1 MRNNYKPQIEEMIKT
16 INLHTTSYPGGK
28 EIDSR
33 VLYAMRQVPRH
44 NFVAHFPYGDGP
56 VRIGHGQ
63 TISQPFIVAYMTDML
78 ELQPLHKV
86 LEIGMGSG
94 YQAAV
99 LSELSHEIYT
109 VERIPE
115 LAEQT
120 KTLLERLEYNN
131 IKIKVGNGYE
141 GWKEHAPY
149 DRIIVTATANDLIP
163 PQALADQLVEGGKM
177 IIPMKRSA
185 GHEEL
190 VLVTKTGT
198 SWMCNCGKSKK
209 HPLCDGTH
217 KKEGKFKPSKKAK
230 CTEKSLIGVRFVP
243 LVK

>member
-1 MRNNYKPQIEEMIKT
+1 MRKNYKPQIEEMIKT
-16 INLHTTSYPGGK
+16 INLHATSYPGGK

-33 VLYAMRQVPRH
+33 VLDAMRQIPRH

-63 TISQPFIVAYMTDML
+63 TISQPFIVAYMTDIL
-78 ELQPLHKV
+78 ELQPLHKI

-99 LSELSHEIYT
+99 LSELSHKIYT
-109 VERIPE
+109 IERIPE

-120 KTLLERLEYNN
+120 KTLFERLEYNN
-131 IKIKVGNGYE
+131 IKIKVGNGYK

-149 DRIIVTATANDLIP
+149 DRIIVTATADDLIP
-163 PQALADQLVEGGKM
+163 PQALVNQLVEGGKM

-185 GHEEL
+185 GYEEL
-190 VLVTKTGT
+190 VLITKTGKT
-198 SWMCNCGKSKK
+198 YN
-209 HPLCDGTH
+209 
-217 KKEGKFKPSKKAK
+217 
-230 CTEKSLIGVRFVP
+230 EKSLIGVRFVP

>member
-1 MRNNYKPQIEEMIKT
+1 MRKNYKPQIEEMIKT
-16 INLHTTSYPGGK
+16 INLHATGYPGGK

-78 ELQPLHKV
+78 DINPLHTV

-94 YQAAV
+94 YQAAI
-99 LSELSHEIYT
+99 LSEVALKVFT
-109 VERIPE
+109 VERIKA
-115 LAEQT
+115 LADQT
-120 KTLLERLEYNN
+120 KILLEHYSN
-131 IKIKVGNGYE
+131 IKIKVDNGYN

-149 DRIIVTATANDLIP
+149 DRIIVTATADVLIP
-163 PQALADQLVEGGKM
+163 PQTLVGQLKDGGKM
-177 IIPMKRSA
+177 IIPMRRPA
-185 GHEEL
+185 EHEEL
-190 VLVTKTGT
+190 VLVTKTGKT
-198 SWMCNCGKSKK
+198 YK
-209 HPLCDGTH
+209 
-217 KKEGKFKPSKKAK
+217 
-230 CTEKSLIGVRFVP
+230 EKSLIGVRFVP

>member
-1 MRNNYKPQIEEMIKT
+1 MAHKREMKDMIKT
-16 INLHTTSYPGGK
+16 INLHAKSYAGGK
-28 EIDSR
+28 GINPR
-33 VLYAMRQVPRH
+33 VLYAIEQVPRH

-63 TISQPFIVAYMTDML
+63 TISQPFIVAYMTDIL

-149 DRIIVTATANDLIP
+149 DRIIVTATADELIP
-163 PQALADQLVEGGKM
+163 PQALIDQLVEGGKM
-177 IIPMKRSA
+177 ILPIKRPA
-185 GHEEL
+185 GNEEL
-190 VLVTKTGT
+190 VLVTKTGKT
-198 SWMCNCGKSKK
+198 Y
-209 HPLCDGTH
+209 
-217 KKEGKFKPSKKAK
+217 
-230 CTEKSLIGVRFVP
+230 TEKSLIGVRFVP
-243 LVK
+243 LVNEV